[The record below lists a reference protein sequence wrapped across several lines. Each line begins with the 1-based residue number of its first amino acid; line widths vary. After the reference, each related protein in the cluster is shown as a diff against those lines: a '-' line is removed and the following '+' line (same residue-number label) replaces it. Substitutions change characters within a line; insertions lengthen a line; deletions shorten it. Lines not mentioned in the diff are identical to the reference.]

1 MCQFKSAIVLKE
13 PRNKGGFQL
22 LMSPWTDSHSDL
34 IAIHKLRDDG
44 RLRFARVEFSPTSM
58 ATADK
63 PETYAL
69 EIDEDRTPDWF
80 SDEMRDAVAE
90 KMRTYIRSIII
101 TEPVDRLIG
110 GQFIL
115 ADGAKIKTAKNCLI
129 ESMLCNSTVNVMLA
143 NSTVNSMWGKSKV
156 NSMRDNSM
164 VNSMWA
170 NSTVNSMRDKSMV
183 NAMWDNSTVNS
194 MWDNSMVNAMRDNS
208 KVNAMRGNSMV
219 NSMWGKSTVKE
230 MRGNS
235 KVKNDFRAKKK

>member
-1 MCQFKSAIVLKE
+1 MSQFKSAIVLKG

-44 RLRFARVEFSPTSM
+44 RLRFARVEFSPASM

-69 EIDEDRTPDWF
+69 KIDEDRTPDWF

-101 TEPVDRLIG
+101 TEPVDLLIG

-115 ADGAKIKTAKNCLI
+115 ATGAKINTSKNCII
-129 ESMLCNSTVNVMLA
+129 ESMLANSMVNVMWDNSTVNAMRSNSTVNAMWNNSTVNEMLA
-143 NSTVNSMWGKSKV
+143 NSTVNE
-156 NSMRDNSM
+156 MR
-164 VNSMWA
+164 
-170 NSTVNSMRDKSMV
+170 
-183 NAMWDNSTVNS
+183 DNSTVNV
-194 MWDNSMVNAMRDNS
+194 MWANSKVNVMWANSKVNVMRDNS
-208 KVNAMRGNSMV
+208 
-219 NSMWGKSTVKE
+219 T
-230 MRGNS
+230 
-235 KVKNDFRAKKK
+235 VKNDFRAKKK

>member
-1 MCQFKSAIVLKE
+1 MSQFKSAIVLKG

-44 RLRFARVEFSPTSM
+44 RLRFARVKFSPTSM

-69 EIDEDRTPDWF
+69 KIDEDRTPDWF

-101 TEPVDRLIG
+101 TEPVDLLIG

-115 ADGAKIKTAKNCLI
+115 ATGAKINTAKNCII
-129 ESMLCNSTVNVMLA
+129 ESMLANSTVNAMRDNSTVNEMWDNSTVNVMLA
-143 NSTVNSMWGKSKV
+143 NSTVNE
-156 NSMRDNSM
+156 MR
-164 VNSMWA
+164 
-170 NSTVNSMRDKSMV
+170 
-183 NAMWDNSTVNS
+183 DNSTVNV
-194 MWDNSMVNAMRDNS
+194 MWANSKVNVMWANSKVNVMRDNS
-208 KVNAMRGNSMV
+208 
-219 NSMWGKSTVKE
+219 T
-230 MRGNS
+230 
-235 KVKNDFRAKKK
+235 VKNDFRAKKK